1 MTKLVRGLAVCL
13 CLAALFTKPALA
25 HDSIDAESRKNYVTK
40 LQELQT
46 HTSAAKPAAVR
57 AKSLYE
63 IGLVLDEIRELFN
76 QDITSHGSVRGFET
90 SMLLNELVRV
100 GYKLETFQ
108 KTGLY
113 LSQLQYY
120 REALRLET
128 RSPYINHAR
137 YMLLKNHF
145 YDSFFDNPLS
155 PISQTKETLAEMIAL
170 GEGLTKSKHP
180 QVNEEEVRFILGVHY
195 LQAIKQQQIDKED
208 GQKKVRKL
216 VQALH
221 KDTPQ
226 SLKLLTL
233 EALIQ

>member
-1 MTKLVRGLAVCL
+1 MNKLVRGLAVCL
-13 CLAALFTKPALA
+13 CLAALFSKPALA
-25 HDSIDAESRKNYVTK
+25 HDSIDAESRKNYVTR

-46 HTSAAKPAAVR
+46 HTSAAASAAVR
-57 AKSLYE
+57 AKSLFE

-76 QDITSHGSVRGFET
+76 QDISSHGSVRGFET

-100 GYKLETFQ
+100 GYKLETFP

-120 REALRLET
+120 REAVRLET
-128 RSPYINHAR
+128 RAPYINHAR

-145 YDSFFDNPLS
+145 YDSFFDNPLA

-208 GQKKVRKL
+208 GLKKVRKL

-233 EALIQ
+233 EALMQ

>member
-1 MTKLVRGLAVCL
+1 MNKLVRGLAVCL
-13 CLAALFTKPALA
+13 CLAALFSKPALA
-25 HDSIDAESRKNYVTK
+25 HDSIDAESRKNYVTR

-46 HTSAAKPAAVR
+46 HTSAAASAAVR
-57 AKSLYE
+57 AKSLFE

-76 QDITSHGSVRGFET
+76 QDISSHGSVRGFET
-90 SMLLNELVRV
+90 SMLLNELVRL

-120 REALRLET
+120 REAVRLET
-128 RSPYINHAR
+128 RAPYINHAR

-145 YDSFFDNPLS
+145 YDSFFDNPLA

-208 GQKKVRKL
+208 GLKKVRKL

-233 EALIQ
+233 EALLP

>member
-1 MTKLVRGLAVCL
+1 MNKLVRGLAVCL
-13 CLAALFTKPALA
+13 CLAALFSKPALA
-25 HDSIDAESRKNYVTK
+25 HDSIDAESRKNYVTR

-46 HTSAAKPAAVR
+46 HTSAAASAAVR
-57 AKSLYE
+57 AKSLFE

-76 QDITSHGSVRGFET
+76 QDISSHGSVRGFET
-90 SMLLNELVRV
+90 SMLLNELVRL

-120 REALRLET
+120 REAVRLET
-128 RSPYINHAR
+128 RAPYINHAR

-145 YDSFFDNPLS
+145 YDSFFDNPLA

-208 GQKKVRKL
+208 GLKKVRKL

-233 EALIQ
+233 EALMQ

>member
-1 MTKLVRGLAVCL
+1 MNKLVRGLAVCL

-25 HDSIDAESRKNYVTK
+25 HDSIDAESRKNYVTR

-46 HTSAAKPAAVR
+46 HTSAAASAAVR
-57 AKSLYE
+57 AKSLFE

-76 QDITSHGSVRGFET
+76 QDISSHGSVRGFET
-90 SMLLNELVRV
+90 SMLLNELVRL

-120 REALRLET
+120 REAVRLET
-128 RSPYINHAR
+128 RAPYINHAR

-145 YDSFFDNPLS
+145 YDSFFDNPLA

-208 GQKKVRKL
+208 GLKKVRKL

-233 EALIQ
+233 EALMQ

>member
-1 MTKLVRGLAVCL
+1 MNKLVRGLAVCL

-25 HDSIDAESRKNYVTK
+25 HDSIDAESRKNYVTR

-46 HTSAAKPAAVR
+46 HTSAAASAAVR
-57 AKSLYE
+57 AKSLFE

-76 QDITSHGSVRGFET
+76 QDISSHGSVRGFET

-100 GYKLETFQ
+100 GYKLETFP

-113 LSQLQYY
+113 LSQLQFY
-120 REALRLET
+120 REAVRLET
-128 RSPYINHAR
+128 RAPYINHAR

-145 YDSFFDNPLS
+145 YDSFFDNPLA

-208 GQKKVRKL
+208 GLKKVRKL

-233 EALIQ
+233 EALMQ

>member
-1 MTKLVRGLAVCL
+1 MIRLVRGLAVCL

-25 HDSIDAESRKNYVTK
+25 HDSIDAESRKNYVAR
-40 LQELQT
+40 LQELQS
-46 HTSAAKPAAVR
+46 HTSAATPAAVR
-57 AKSLYE
+57 AKSLFE

-120 REALRLET
+120 REAVRLET
-128 RSPYINHAR
+128 RAPYINHAR

-145 YDSFFDNPLS
+145 YDSFFDNPLT

-170 GEGLTKSKHP
+170 GEGLMKSKHP
-180 QVNEEEVRFILGVHY
+180 QVNEEEVRFILGIHY
-195 LQAIKQQQIDKED
+195 LQAIKQQQMDTED
-208 GQKKVRKL
+208 GLKKVRKL
-216 VQALH
+216 VQSLR

-233 EALIQ
+233 EALMQ

>member
-1 MTKLVRGLAVCL
+1 MNCLERGLAVCL
-13 CLAALFTKPALA
+13 CLAALLTNPALA
-25 HDSIDAESRKNYVTK
+25 HDSIDAESRKNYVSK
-40 LQELQT
+40 LQDLQT
-46 HTSAAKPAAVR
+46 HTSAATPAAVR
-57 AKSLYE
+57 AKSLFE

-90 SMLLNELVRV
+90 AMLLNELVRL

-120 REALRLET
+120 REAVRLET
-128 RSPYINHAR
+128 RAPYTNHAR

-145 YDSFFDNPLS
+145 YDSFFDNPLA

-208 GQKKVRKL
+208 GLKKVRKL

-233 EALIQ
+233 EALLP

>member
-1 MTKLVRGLAVCL
+1 MNSFERGLAVCL
-13 CLAALFTKPALA
+13 CLAALLTKPALA
-25 HDSIDAESRKNYVTK
+25 HDSINAETRKNYVAK
-40 LQELQT
+40 LEDLQS
-46 HTSAAKPAAVR
+46 HASAATPAAVR
-57 AKSLYE
+57 AQNLFE

-76 QDITSHGSVRGFET
+76 QDITSHGTVRGFET
-90 SMLLNELVRV
+90 SMLLNELVRI

-120 REALRLET
+120 RDAIRLDS
-128 RSPYINHAR
+128 RAPYINHAR

-170 GEGLTKSKHP
+170 GEGLMKSRHP
-180 QVNEEEVRFILGVHY
+180 QVNAEEVRFILGIHY
-195 LQAIKQQQIDKED
+195 LQSIKQQQIDREE
-208 GQKKVRKL
+208 GLKKVRKL
-216 VQALH
+216 VQELH
-221 KDTPQ
+221 KEYPQ

-233 EALIQ
+233 EALMP